1 MLIKLFQK
9 VFLYSFSFKTWWH
22 HFFWQLLF
30 KNLGTKTL
38 ITGRITVY
46 NPQNVSIGKNCTLNE
61 GVVLNAHCSIIIKD
75 YVRISPHV
83 LITDASLNL
92 NQPPQKR
99 GHYNKPVIIGEGAWL
114 ATGAVILPGV
124 KVGKNSVISANSVVN
139 KNVPDNV
146 IVMGI
151 PAKIVG
157 KLRGSFPRQ

>member
-1 MLIKLFQK
+1 M
-9 VFLYSFSFKTWWH
+9 
-22 HFFWQLLF
+22 LF
-30 KNLGTKTL
+30 KNLGAKTL

-61 GVVLNAHCSIIIKD
+61 GVVLNAHHSIIVED

-92 NQPPQKR
+92 NQAPQKR
-99 GHYNKPVIIGEGAWL
+99 GHYNRPVTIGEGAWL

-139 KNVPDNV
+139 KNIPNNV

-157 KLRGSFPRQ
+157 KVRGSFLHQ